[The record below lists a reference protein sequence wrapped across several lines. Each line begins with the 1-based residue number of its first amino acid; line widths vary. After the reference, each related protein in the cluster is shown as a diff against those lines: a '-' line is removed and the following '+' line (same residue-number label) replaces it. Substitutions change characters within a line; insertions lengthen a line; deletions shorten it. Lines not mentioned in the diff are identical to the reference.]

1 MPVASLVSAKG
12 SPGVTVAA
20 VALTAA
26 THSPQ
31 ASRAAGVL
39 VELDPSGGDLEV
51 LTGAHSGEPS
61 LLVAA
66 ADLRRGVGGEVL
78 AGHAVEVVPGVRG
91 FVAPTAARAAGPAV
105 ETVAGRLG
113 TEIAKA
119 TGWMLADAGR
129 WEAHQPT
136 ADRLQGADVVGIVC
150 RSTAPSIAHARE
162 LVPSLRSRA
171 AQVAVVLVGHAP
183 YGRADVAQVFDI
195 PVLGPLEW
203 DMRGL
208 SVLWTRGATS
218 RWLTRTALGRS
229 ARAVLGELG
238 ELADSAGP
246 DRRQSDRR
254 ALAADEPEE
263 QVVR

>member
-26 THSPQ
+26 THGPE
-31 ASRAAGVL
+31 ASRAGGVL
-39 VELDPSGGDLEV
+39 VELDPAGGDIEL

-66 ADLRRGVGGEVL
+66 GDLRRGVGAEVL
-78 AGHAVEVVPGVRG
+78 AGHAVEVVPGVRAL
-91 FVAPTAARAAGPAV
+91 VAPTAARAAGRAV
-105 ETVAGRLG
+105 ETVGGRLG

-119 TGWMLADAGR
+119 TGWVLADAGR
-129 WEAHQPT
+129 WEAHQPA
-136 ADRLQGADVVGIVC
+136 ADRLEGADVVGIVC

-162 LVPSLRSRA
+162 LVPALRSWSAR
-171 AQVAVVLVGHAP
+171 VAVVLVGQAP

-208 SVLWTRGATS
+208 SVLWARGVSS

-229 ARAVLGELG
+229 ARAVLDELG
-238 ELADSAGP
+238 ELADSGGP
-246 DRRQSDRR
+246 DGRLSGQRPP
-254 ALAADEPEE
+254 ANDEPEE
-263 QVVR
+263 EVVR